1 MTING
6 EIGDQILAEFEAA
19 IQPGLHEYELLAA
32 LGNAPLTLPRRNPAH
47 PPDRFWHEHQPVG

>member
-19 IQPGLHEYELLAA
+19 IQPACMSTSCWPRSATRCCAA
-32 LGNAPLTLPRRNPAH
+32 TARSCSPA
-47 PPDRFWHEHQPVG
+47 